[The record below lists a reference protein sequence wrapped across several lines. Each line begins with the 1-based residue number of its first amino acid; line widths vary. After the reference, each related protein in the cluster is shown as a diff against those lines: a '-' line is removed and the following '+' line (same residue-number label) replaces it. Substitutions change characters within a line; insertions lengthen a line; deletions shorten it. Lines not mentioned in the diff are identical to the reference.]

1 MPVLAILGRCP
12 RAYQGVSKFVRAL
25 LLRMSY
31 LSQSVR
37 TAPNETAEVLVVGGG
52 GGGGGSGV
60 MVVVPFQEEGEGV
73 IVYGLPLIHFLFRT
87 PANTHAPVAGWRLL
101 RGRSASVD
109 SVRDEP
115 SGSAR
120 VTLRLRRDAMVV
132 RSAPSGKIRER
143 RELSQR

>member
-1 MPVLAILGRCP
+1 M
-12 RAYQGVSKFVRAL
+12 RAL
-25 LLRMSY
+25 LLRMTQ
-31 LSQSVR
+31 LSQYVR
-37 TAPNETAEVLVVGGG
+37 TAPNEIAEALVVGGG

-60 MVVVPFQEEGEGV
+60 VVVVVLVVVPFQEEGEGV
-73 IVYGLPLIHFLFRT
+73 IVYGFPLIHFLFRT

-132 RSAPSGKIRER
+132 RSAPSGRARER